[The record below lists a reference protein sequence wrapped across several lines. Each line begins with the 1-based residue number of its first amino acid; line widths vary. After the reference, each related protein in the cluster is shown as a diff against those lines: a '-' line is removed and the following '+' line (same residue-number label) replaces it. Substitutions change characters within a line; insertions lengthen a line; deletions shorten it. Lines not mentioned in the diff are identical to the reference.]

1 MFQKLLSISLS
12 PNVQRDDL
20 LLTWKYLF
28 RPWLWKK
35 GRSISE
41 LEDAF
46 RSFFGVSD
54 TFALNSGRSCLY
66 LLLRAFGIKKGDEI
80 LLQAFTCSAVPAPIL
95 WHGAQPIY
103 VDVDAD
109 TLTLDT
115 LDLEKKITPRSKGI
129 IVQHTFGQAAHLHS
143 ILQIARKHHLFVIED
158 CAHSIGNEY
167 HGQKLGTFGD
177 AAFLSFGRDKVISCV
192 YGGMILTRD
201 AELGQKLR
209 ALIQETPFPS
219 LFWIKQQLLHPILMN
234 CILRTYTFG
243 GKFLLVLLQHLKILS
258 KAISKVEYHG
268 GQPGY
273 FPRKLPNVLAALA
286 LHQFRKLERFQEHR
300 RKISLYYDSA
310 LEPLRVIRPKSNAS
324 TSLLRYT
331 IRTPRAH
338 EILEKAKRRGILLGD
353 WYTKVIAPEKVDLQ
367 AFSYRNGSCPV
378 AQRLSEETLN
388 LPTHINIREKDAQ
401 RIVRF
406 LITTLHGHSY
416 S

>member
-12 PNVQRDDL
+12 PNVQGDDL

-28 RPWLWKK
+28 RPWQWKN
-35 GRSISE
+35 GRSLSE

-46 RSFFGVSD
+46 RSFFGVSAA
-54 TFALNSGRSCLY
+54 FALNSGRSCLS
-66 LLLRAFGIKKGDEI
+66 LLLRAFGVQKGDEI

-95 WHGAQPIY
+95 WLGAQPIY

-129 IVQHTFGQAAHLHS
+129 IVQHTFGQAAHIHT
-143 ILQIARKHHLFVIED
+143 ILEIARKHHLFVIED

-167 HGQKLGTFGD
+167 HGKKLGTFGD

-209 ALIQETPFPS
+209 ELIDTIPFPS
-219 LFWIKQQLLHPILMN
+219 LFWIKQQLLHPILMSF
-234 CILRTYTFG
+234 ILRMYSFG
-243 GKFLLVLLQHLKILS
+243 GKCLLVLLQHFKILS

-268 GQPGY
+268 GQPYY
-273 FPRKLPNVLAALA
+273 FPRKLPNALAALA
-286 LHQFRKLERFQEHR
+286 LHQFRKLDRFQEHR
-300 RKISLYYDSA
+300 RKLSSSYDRA
-310 LEPLRVIRPKSNAS
+310 LESLRVIRPKWKS
-324 TSLLRYT
+324 TTLLRYT

-338 EILEKAKRRGILLGD
+338 EIFEKAKQRGILLGD
-353 WYTKVIAPEKVDLQ
+353 WYTKVIAPEKVNLE

-388 LPTHINIREKDAQ
+388 LPTHINICEKDAA
-401 RIVRF
+401 RIVQF
-406 LITTLHGHSY
+406 LQATLHGHS
-416 S
+416 